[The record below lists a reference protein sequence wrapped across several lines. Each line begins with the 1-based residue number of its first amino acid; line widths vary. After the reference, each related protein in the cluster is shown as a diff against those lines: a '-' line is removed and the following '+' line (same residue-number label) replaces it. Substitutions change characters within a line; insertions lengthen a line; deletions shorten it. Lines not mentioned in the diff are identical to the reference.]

1 MCVHNLIYLKHLTS
15 LTIIQI
21 PTKTIV
27 TSNSRMVNFRT
38 LNQFLFKI
46 NIKRVLIIS
55 VSCQLLN
62 YLFLP
67 VTYHQNSIHLKIVF
81 LQLKSKIQ
89 NNKMKTY

>member
-1 MCVHNLIYLKHLTS
+1 MFVHNLIYLKHLTS
-15 LTIIQI
+15 LKIIQI
-21 PTKTIV
+21 PVKTIV
-27 TSNSRMVNFRT
+27 TNNFTMVNFRI

-46 NIKRVLIIS
+46 DIKIILIIS

-67 VTYHQNSIHLKIVF
+67 VTYHHLKIVF

-89 NNKMKTY
+89 NNKMKTF